1 MYYSIN
7 YYQSYKIAVL
17 ALGILPLQV
26 LFSKINLARN
36 NYVYSVGAMI
46 LYYELNSGD
55 DISRAVCATIL
66 ISYPLTDPHRIIS
79 T

>member
-1 MYYSIN
+1 M
-7 YYQSYKIAVL
+7 L

-36 NYVYSVGAMI
+36 NYVYSVEAMI
-46 LYYELNSGD
+46 LYYELDSGD
-55 DISRAVCATIL
+55 DISRVVCATIL
-66 ISYPLTDPHRIIS
+66 ISYPLIDPPRIIS